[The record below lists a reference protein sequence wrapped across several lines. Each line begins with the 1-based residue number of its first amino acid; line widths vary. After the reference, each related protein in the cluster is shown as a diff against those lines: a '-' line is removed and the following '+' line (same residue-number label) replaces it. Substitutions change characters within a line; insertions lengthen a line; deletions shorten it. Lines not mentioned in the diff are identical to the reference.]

1 MCVAASQVCMK
12 HIILLAAAL
21 PAIAIAQIP
30 PMDASVPASAATSDS
45 VAKLRDAAL
54 ADTVAYDIVEGLTT
68 EVGQRMPG
76 TEAEARARSWGA
88 AKLKALGFKNV
99 RIETYNMPVWVR
111 GEETAEVI
119 SPFPQK
125 LRLATVGNSGAT
137 PPGGLTAQVVAF
149 ASIAELQAAPA
160 GSLTGKIAYVGNSM
174 VATQDGSSYGQF
186 GFARFSGPNVAAT
199 KGAAAM
205 IIKSI
210 GSDKG
215 RGPHTGI
222 TTFAKGVTPIP
233 AAALS
238 VSDAAQLERM
248 IARGKPV
255 TLKLVLT
262 PRQTGVHES
271 GNVIGEIP
279 GSDAAAGIVLIGGH
293 LDSWDQGTG
302 ALDDGAGLAITTA
315 AAKHLLDGPKP
326 RRTIRI
332 VWFGAEEVGGF
343 GGEDY
348 AKRYG
353 NTPHAVAA
361 ESDFGADNV
370 WRVRTNLPDSAIPVA
385 DRLAAALAPLG
396 IVRGT
401 TPASGGGDIDPIMKL
416 GVGTITLD
424 QSGQRYFDY
433 HHTPEDTLERIDPAQ
448 LRQNVAAWTAM
459 LAIVANAPEN
469 LIKTI
474 SK

>member
-1 MCVAASQVCMK
+1 MK
-12 HIILLAAAL
+12 TLLLLVIAL
-21 PAIAIAQIP
+21 PAFAFAQGVP
-30 PMDASVPASAATSDS
+30 PMDASIPKSVATS
-45 VAKLRDAAL
+45 AEIARLRDAAMS
-54 ADTVAYDIVEGLTT
+54 DDVAYDIVEGLTT
-68 EVGQRMPG
+68 EVGPRLAG
-76 TEAEARARSWGA
+76 TEAEARARTWAA
-88 AKLKALGFKNV
+88 AKLTALGFKNV
-99 RIETYNMPVWVR
+99 RIETYKMPVWVR

-119 SPFPQK
+119 APFPQK
-125 LRLATVGNSGAT
+125 LRLTALGNSGAT
-137 PPGGLTAQVVAF
+137 PPEGMTAQVVYF
-149 ASIAELQAAPA
+149 ASIVDLQAAPV
-160 GSLTGKIAYVGNSM
+160 GSLTGKIAFVSNAM

-238 VSDAAQLERM
+238 VSDAANLERM

-255 TLKLVLT
+255 ILKLVLT
-262 PRQTGVHES
+262 PRQTGDNES
-271 GNVIGEIP
+271 GNVVAEVP
-279 GSDAAAGIVLIGGH
+279 GTDPQAGIVLVGGH
-293 LDSWDQGTG
+293 LDSWDLGTG

-315 AAKHLLDGPKP
+315 AAKRLLDGPRP

-343 GGEDY
+343 GGEAY
-348 AKRYG
+348 AAAHGKER
-353 NTPHAVAA
+353 HAVAA
-361 ESDFGADNV
+361 ESDFGADNI
-370 WRVRTNLPDSAIPVA
+370 WRFRTNLPDTAKEVA

-396 IVRGT
+396 IVRGKT
-401 TPASGGGDIDPIMKL
+401 LADGGGDIDPMMAL
-416 GVGTITLD
+416 GIGTITLD

-448 LRQNVAAWTAM
+448 LRHNVAAWTAM

-469 LIKTI
+469 LEKTTL
-474 SK
+474 KK